1 MIVHL
6 ARACDKISAEV
17 NRKYHSRLP
26 ATEIVPN
33 ESAASEF
40 CVGESDTSTFCNREV
55 GGGGQPYLFLSR
67 RPRNDDFDSADGR
80 EMENPLEILQRP
92 HGQRA
97 LSVHGGR
104 AQLLSSG

>member
-40 CVGESDTSTFCNREV
+40 CVGESDTSTFCNRGV

-67 RPRNDDFDSADGR
+67 RPRNDDFDLYDGI
-80 EMENPLEILQRP
+80 EMENHL
-92 HGQRA
+92 
-97 LSVHGGR
+97 
-104 AQLLSSG
+104 